1 MAITIKD
8 IAKECDVSITA
19 VSFVLNGKDD
29 LVSEKTKEKILNTCK
44 KYNYK
49 PNYLASALKSK
60 TTNTI
65 GVLIPDLE
73 NGYYTRILKGLDLLL
88 KEKGYFLI
96 ISESGYDFNQFKD
109 AIVDMID
116 KSIDYLVIVPP
127 SKFGKIKKETIADV
141 LKAIDIPY
149 CILDRQLDVEQKNAV
164 INNDIKGGYI
174 ATKYLLDNGHRKI
187 ACISGPSDVSSSIDR
202 LEGYKLALKEYNIA
216 FDDSLVFESNYR
228 FEETLGIAED
238 IIINKKIRSIFAFN
252 DLMAYAV
259 YKVANKYKLN
269 IGEDISLV
277 GYDDNKFSS
286 LIAPGLTSVKQDIDK
301 LCEEVVNSLFNNNES
316 TSVIMVEPT
325 LSIKGSVKTC

>member
-1 MAITIKD
+1 M
-8 IAKECDVSITA
+8 
-19 VSFVLNGKDD
+19 
-29 LVSEKTKEKILNTCK
+29 
-44 KYNYK
+44 
-49 PNYLASALKSK
+49 
-60 TTNTI
+60 
-65 GVLIPDLE
+65 
-73 NGYYTRILKGLDLLL
+73 
-88 KEKGYFLI
+88 
-96 ISESGYDFNQFKD
+96 
-109 AIVDMID
+109 
-116 KSIDYLVIVPP
+116 
-127 SKFGKIKKETIADV
+127 
-141 LKAIDIPY
+141 
-149 CILDRQLDVEQKNAV
+149 
-164 INNDIKGGYI
+164 
-174 ATKYLLDNGHRKI
+174 LDNGHRKI
-187 ACISGPSDVSSSIDR
+187 ACLTGPSDVSSSIDR
-202 LEGYKLALKEYNIA
+202 LEGYKLALKEYNIT